1 MSTYSSTIYLVK
13 YILLF
18 ICKPD
23 ISRIDVFLGFEAKQR
38 QGYELLID
46 DGLQLFVLLIDLK
59 GCDLKVLLAV
69 PNYLIAR
76 VFLRHF
82 E

>member
-23 ISRIDVFLGFEAKQR
+23 ISRIDVFFDFEAKQR

-46 DGLQLFVLLIDLK
+46 DGFKLFVLLIHLK
-59 GCDLKVLLAV
+59 GCDLKVLSAV
-69 PNYLIAR
+69 VPKLIPM